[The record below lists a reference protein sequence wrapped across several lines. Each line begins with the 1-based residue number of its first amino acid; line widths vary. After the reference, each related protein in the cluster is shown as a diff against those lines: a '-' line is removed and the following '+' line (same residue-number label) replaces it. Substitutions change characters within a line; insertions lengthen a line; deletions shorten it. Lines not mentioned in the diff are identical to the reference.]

1 MVCKRED
8 GSMVPW
14 IENGVKPMTEEER
27 RKKIEADVVMA
38 RKLQSLD
45 EGGNKNG

>member
-1 MVCKRED
+1 
-8 GSMVPW
+8 MVPW

-27 RKKIEADVVMA
+27 RKKIEADVAMA

-45 EGGNKNG
+45 EDGNKNG